1 MTAESR
7 HYLPSRA
14 FSGGHAVSN
23 YKELED
29 MNLVDNFLFGTAVSN
44 EEYGPLIAGTILET
58 IFHRKIQIKNV
69 QSEKVVWPSN
79 PELHGI
85 RLDAYI
91 EEEAAAVELGNIYDI
106 EPEKKSGE
114 KTLLPK
120 RCRYYHNRIDENQLK
135 AGKEYYLLP
144 TVWVIFITTFDP
156 FSENR
161 MVYTIR
167 RRCVEEPEMPY
178 DDGEST
184 LFLYTKGTNG
194 NPPDDLRDLLRY
206 MNETTS
212 ENACNPSL
220 KRVQDCIDKIKQNP
234 TVRREYMDLQEFIDR
249 ERREAVAKAEEEK
262 NKLSDQLKAT
272 VAERDKVSEKLDIT
286 TAERD
291 KAAAERDKATAER
304 DQIRIDQRN
313 YQELTSI
320 LIDKNLFDELKHAAE
335 DEAYRESLYVEYGV
349 KPAQD

>member
-1 MTAESR
+1 
-7 HYLPSRA
+7 
-14 FSGGHAVSN
+14 
-23 YKELED
+23 
-29 MNLVDNFLFGTAVSN
+29 
-44 EEYGPLIAGTILET
+44 
-58 IFHRKIQIKNV
+58 
-69 QSEKVVWPSN
+69 
-79 PELHGI
+79 
-85 RLDAYI
+85 
-91 EEEAAAVELGNIYDI
+91 
-106 EPEKKSGE
+106 
-114 KTLLPK
+114 
-120 RCRYYHNRIDENQLK
+120 
-135 AGKEYYLLP
+135 
-144 TVWVIFITTFDP
+144 
-156 FSENR
+156 
-161 MVYTIR
+161 
-167 RRCVEEPEMPY
+167 
-178 DDGEST
+178 
-184 LFLYTKGTNG
+184 
-194 NPPDDLRDLLRY
+194 

-291 KAAAERDKATAER
+291 KATAER

>member
-44 EEYGPLIAGTILET
+44 EEYGPLITGTILET
-58 IFHRKIQIKNV
+58 IFHREIRIKNV
-69 QSEKVVWPSN
+69 QSEKVVWPTN
-79 PELHGI
+79 PDLHGI

-135 AGKEYYLLP
+135 AGKEYYQLP

-167 RRCVEEPEMPY
+167 RLCVEEPDMLY

-184 LFLYTKGTNG
+184 LFLYTKGTKG
-194 NPPDDLRDLLRY
+194 NPPDDLRELLRY

-212 ENACNPSL
+212 ENACSPSL
-220 KRVQDCIDKIKQNP
+220 EKVQACIDKIKQDP

-291 KAAAERDKATAER
+291 KATAER